1 MRYHRGWSTLLRR
14 SLYTE
19 TSQQETACEGVMM
32 CDVNSGNGG
41 LYRIDGDGVLKVG
54 DFGLSED
61 RVFQSGKGVL
71 GDETTI
77 QMAGI
82 HDGVLI

>member
-1 MRYHRGWSTLLRR
+1 
-14 SLYTE
+14 
-19 TSQQETACEGVMM
+19 M

-61 RVFQSGKGVL
+61 VYRTGYFRLDKESSGVRLPFKWL
-71 GDETTI
+71 APEI
-77 QMAGI
+77 F
-82 HDGVLI
+82 HDGVFNEKTDIVSIYHHMH

>member
-1 MRYHRGWSTLLRR
+1 
-14 SLYTE
+14 
-19 TSQQETACEGVMM
+19 MM

-61 RVFQSGKGVL
+61 VYRAGYFRLDKESSGVRLPFKWL
-71 GDETTI
+71 APEI
-77 QMAGI
+77 F
-82 HDGVLI
+82 HDGVFNEKTDIVSIYHHMH